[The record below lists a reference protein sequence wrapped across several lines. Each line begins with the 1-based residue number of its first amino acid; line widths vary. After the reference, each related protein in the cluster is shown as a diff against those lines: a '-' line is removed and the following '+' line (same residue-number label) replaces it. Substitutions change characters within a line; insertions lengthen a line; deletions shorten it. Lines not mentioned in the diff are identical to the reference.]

1 MFWRLFESIHG
12 HLGVLTVAAL
22 VHPALLLRQGKP
34 LTRRNRWAVGLST
47 AFTLA
52 VYGTGI
58 AMYGAYRAL
67 VKRHLFTDSV
77 RAGLMFET
85 KEHVAVVVVGL
96 ALGAAIAAF
105 VAPKQATAVR
115 RVAAL
120 FFAFAAL
127 AALCV
132 VVLGTQVASVRSF

>member
-67 VKRHLFTDSV
+67 VHLRGRGYGEALQLV
-77 RAGLMFET
+77 RGALPPE
-85 KEHVAVVVVGL
+85 L
-96 ALGAAIAAF
+96 ADPDA
-105 VAPKQATAVR
+105 
-115 RVAAL
+115 
-120 FFAFAAL
+120 
-127 AALCV
+127 
-132 VVLGTQVASVRSF
+132 